1 MKPPKPGGAYNQAVE
16 FNGLIFVSGQLA
28 RDKDGGEII
37 EGDITAQT
45 KKVIQNIEKILKVAD
60 SSLDNILMS
69 FVFLRE
75 KRLFDKFNEEYK
87 KNFKRNYQQE

>member
-1 MKPPKPGGAYNQAVE
+1 ME